1 MFLLCVF
8 AVVIFINCCYYLL
21 FTKFSFLKNPTK
33 KESLLYP
40 ISLIICAKNEAE
52 NLKTNIPLWL
62 DQDYANFEVIL
73 INDASNDETLVVM
86 ENFAKED
93 HRIQIVNVE
102 NNEAFWGNK
111 KYALTLG
118 IKKAKNK
125 RLLFTDADCRPA
137 SNLWLKKTTSN
148 FSEQRQLILGY
159 GAYNKTFGFLNALIR
174 YETLLT
180 AIQYFSYARAGLPYM
195 GVGRNLA
202 YTSGL
207 FYDNNGFISHMK
219 VPSGDDDL
227 FVNEVATRT
236 NTAIC
241 FEKEAFTYSDP
252 KRTWGDWFL
261 QKKRHISTAKYY
273 KTKHKIL
280 LGSFYICNVIFWIL
294 AFLSISLLD
303 WKIPAALIAFR
314 FMFELLVIGK
324 AALKLNERNLIPFIP
339 LLEIFLVLAQMS
351 IFISNSFSKPK
362 RWK

>member
-1 MFLLCVF
+1 MFLLCAF
-8 AVVIFINCCYYLL
+8 AVVVLINCCYYLL
-21 FTKFSFLKNPTK
+21 FTKFSLLKNPTE
-33 KESLLYP
+33 KETPSYP
-40 ISLIICAKNEAE
+40 ISLLICAKNEAE

-62 DQDYANFEVIL
+62 NQDYANFEVIL
-73 INDASNDETLVVM
+73 INDASHDETLDVM
-86 ENFAKED
+86 EKFAKED
-93 HRIQIVNVE
+93 SRIQIVNVE

-118 IKKAKNK
+118 IKKAKNE

-137 SNLWLKKTTSN
+137 SNIWIKKMTSN
-148 FSEQRQLILGY
+148 FSEQKQLILGY
-159 GAYNKTFGFLNALIR
+159 GAYSKTSGFLNALIR

-180 AIQYFSYARAGLPYM
+180 AIQYFSYTKVGLPYM

-202 YTSGL
+202 YSSQL
-207 FYDNNGFISHMK
+207 FYDNKGFISHMK

-227 FVNEVATRT
+227 FVNEVATRE

-241 FEKEAFTYSDP
+241 FEEDAFTYSDP
-252 KRTWGDWFL
+252 KRTWRTWFL

-273 KTKHKIL
+273 KPKQKIL
-280 LGSFYICNVIFWIL
+280 LGSFYICNVLFWIL

-303 WKIPAALIAFR
+303 WKIPAVLIVFR
-314 FMFELLVIGK
+314 FIFELLVIGK
-324 AALKLNERNLIPFIP
+324 AALKLNEKNLIPFIP
-339 LLEIFLVLAQMS
+339 FLEIFLVLAQMS

>member
-1 MFLLCVF
+1 MFLLCAF
-8 AVVIFINCCYYLL
+8 AVVVFINCCFYLL
-21 FTKFSFLKNPTK
+21 FTKFSFLKNPTEK
-33 KESLLYP
+33 QTPLYP
-40 ISLIICAKNEAE
+40 ISLLICAKNEAE
-52 NLKTNIPLWL
+52 NLRINIPLWL
-62 DQDYANFEVIL
+62 DQDYANFEIIL
-73 INDASNDETLVVM
+73 INDASHDETIDVM
-86 ENFAKED
+86 EKFAKED
-93 HRIQIVNVE
+93 SRIQIVNVK

-118 IKKAKNK
+118 IKKTKNK

-137 SNLWLKKTTSN
+137 SNLWLKKMTSN

-159 GAYNKTFGFLNALIR
+159 GAYNKTSGFLNALIR

-180 AIQYFSYARAGLPYM
+180 AIQYFSYAKAGLPYM

-202 YTSGL
+202 YTSQL

-227 FVNEVATRT
+227 FVNEVARRK

-241 FEKEAFTYSDP
+241 FDKEAFTYSDP
-252 KRTWGDWFL
+252 KRTWLAWFL

-273 KTKHKIL
+273 KPKHKIL

-294 AFLSISLLD
+294 AILSISLLD

-314 FMFELLVIGK
+314 FIFEFLVIGK
-324 AALKLNERNLIPFIP
+324 AALKLNEKNLIPFIP
-339 LLEIFLVLAQMS
+339 FLEIFLVLAQMS